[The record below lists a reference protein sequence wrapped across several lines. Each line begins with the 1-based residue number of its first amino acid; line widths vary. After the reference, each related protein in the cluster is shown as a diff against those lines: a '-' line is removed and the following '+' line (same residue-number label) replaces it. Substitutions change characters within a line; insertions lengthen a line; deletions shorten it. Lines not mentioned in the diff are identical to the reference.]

1 MRHFAGYRRGRG
13 IGRLGI
19 IGCFFLLLVGS
30 AVGQELQWEGV
41 GGPEGGWVL
50 SLISTPEGVLYA
62 GTKEGGVYRSEDGEN
77 WIVAGQGLPVGQ
89 VQGLAIT
96 EDGLFA
102 ALFARGVFRLA
113 PGAETWEEVEEGLR
127 NKRLTTLA
135 ASSSGTLF
143 AGTDNG
149 IYASDSGGETW
160 IELGGNLQTYNMR
173 RIVAVGNTIYAGTW
187 HRGVHRSTDGGAS
200 WELLGGGVRDNST
213 IFILASGGNYLFANG
228 PGTDIYRR
236 GEEESSWRIKR
247 NGMPENSSVMEMVVV
262 DGTLVAGIRDRSGES
277 RVYHSDDWGDNW
289 QEIGVG
295 MPDLRVTAMV
305 EVEGRLYASTEGD
318 GVYRSEDGGHS
329 WSSVN
334 AGLTTTAVTELIETE
349 EGFFA
354 GVLGGGVHYSPGIGE
369 GWQPVRVGLDDYNVT
384 SLVAV
389 DSVLLAGVRSGTVYR
404 SVDQGENW
412 VESGAGI
419 EEDSRQ
425 VNALVVTDSL
435 ILAGTGNGGV
445 YYSADRGENWIRSSV
460 GLLAT
465 DVASLL
471 VVENAIYLGTSGH
484 GVYRSDDGGLSWRS
498 INRGLGN
505 AVRTRVIIGA
515 DPYIYLGTT
524 RGVYRT
530 GDRGENWVGSG
541 GGMPPNPLV
550 TSLAVYG
557 GAVYAGTQ
565 DDGLFR
571 LDPVENRWVNDNAG
585 LSNVEASDLSISG
598 GYLYAATQ
606 GRGVMRAMLP
616 EDLPVGVAE
625 IVLSTTFLSFGS
637 LPVGERGVQGMTMSN
652 TGTEPLYISAIP
664 LWGEYRDEFSVRPSE
679 MVVQPGTA
687 DSLWVTFAPASTG
700 AKGGSLTFV
709 HNGARAINT
718 VQFSASAAG
727 EVPQAPPVELEV
739 GEVSGRPGGQV
750 EVTIEANRASD
761 LAGGDLVLS
770 YDPTLLRPLQVEAG
784 MLAGSARMTLVANLE
799 EREQV
804 RIAMAGATASRLELG
819 SLVRILFEIRPEAN
833 PGLTTL
839 SLEAVL
845 KDEEGQV
852 LPSTSSPGGI
862 DVVVGLPGDLDDDGQ
877 ISAADAIRVLRHA
890 VGLEELAGL
899 ALNMADVNG
908 DGGVDAGDAVLILRM
923 AVGLIDSFPERGVA
937 KPLAAA
943 ALELEEPSLI
953 FEGGIELPIRLSAGV
968 GAGELVLTYD
978 PALGEAQVESPAGVL
993 LVADARSGHLGLS
1006 LIRAETGEPVTIRV
1020 RLREGDANAG
1030 YRIKG
1035 RLYDGGGNPLG
1046 GVDRTIQGRP
1056 AERLQIYPNPANPS
1070 TQLRYSLNAA
1080 GSVRLTVYST
1090 TGQQVRKLV
1099 SQWQEMGSYTVSW
1112 NGRDQQG
1119 REVASG
1125 LYLVRLMAGERMQT
1139 QKIALIR

>member
-1 MRHFAGYRRGRG
+1 MRHFEGYRRGRG
-13 IGRLGI
+13 IGRLGV

-30 AVGQELQWEGV
+30 AAGQELQWEGS
-41 GGPEGGWVL
+41 GGPEGGSVL

-62 GTKEGGVYRSEDGEN
+62 GTKEGGVYRCEDGES
-77 WIVAGQGLPVGQ
+77 WVVAGRGLPVGE
-89 VQGLAIT
+89 VRGLTVT

-113 PGAETWEEVEEGLR
+113 PGAEAWEEMEEGLR
-127 NKRLTTLA
+127 NKRLLSLEVA
-135 ASSSGTLF
+135 GGTLF

-160 IELGGNLQTYNMR
+160 VGLGGDLQTY
-173 RIVAVGNTIYAGTW
+173 RIYSFLTVGETIYAGTSY
-187 HRGVHRSTDGGAS
+187 HGVYRSTDGGAS
-200 WELLGGGVRDNST
+200 WESIGGDLDNKTVYPLATGGG
-213 IFILASGGNYLFANG
+213 YLFSSV
-228 PGTDIYRR
+228 PGLGIYRR
-236 GEEESSWRIKR
+236 VEGDNRWVRK
-247 NGMPENSSVMEMVVV
+247 NDGMPESSSVLGMVVV
-262 DGTLVAGIRDRSGES
+262 NGALVAGSRDGYGES
-277 RVYHSDDWGDNW
+277 RIYRSGDWGENW
-289 QEIGVG
+289 QEVGAG
-295 MPDLRVTAMV
+295 MPNLRMAAMI
-305 EVEGRLYASTEGD
+305 EVEGQLYAATEGD

-334 AGLTTTAVTELIETE
+334 AGLTATAVTELIETE

-389 DSVLLAGVRSGTVYR
+389 DSVLLAGVRSGMVYR
-404 SVDQGENW
+404 SLDRGENW

-419 EEDSRQ
+419 EVDSRQ

-435 ILAGTGNGGV
+435 VLAGTGNGGV
-445 YYSADRGENWIRSSV
+445 YYSADRGENWIRSSA

-465 DVASLL
+465 DVASLQ
-471 VVENAIYLGTSGH
+471 VVEDVVYLGTYGH

-505 AVRTRVIIGA
+505 AIWARVIISA
-515 DPYIYLGTT
+515 APYIYLGGTS
-524 RGVYRT
+524 GVYRS
-530 GDRGENWVGSG
+530 GDQGENWTQLGM
-541 GGMPPNPLV
+541 GMPPNPYV

-571 LDPVENRWVNDNAG
+571 LEPIESRWVNDEAG
-585 LSNVEASDLSISG
+585 LSNIEASDLSISG
-598 GYLYAATQ
+598 GYLRAATR

-616 EDLPVGVAE
+616 EEAPAGVAE
-625 IVLSTTFLSFGS
+625 IVLSSFRLDFGS
-637 LPVGERGVQGMTMSN
+637 LPVGERGVRGVTVSN
-652 TGTEPLYISAIP
+652 TGTEPLYISAVQ
-664 LWGEYRDEFSVRPSE
+664 LWGEDRNEFSVRPAE
-679 MVVQPGTA
+679 MVVQPGA
-687 DSLWVTFAPASTG
+687 EDSVWVTFVPMSAG
-700 AKGGSLTFV
+700 AKGASISFV
-709 HNGARAINT
+709 HNGARAVNS
-718 VQFSASAAG
+718 VLFSATATG
-727 EVPQAPPVELEV
+727 EMPQVPPVELEV
-739 GEVSGRPGGQV
+739 GEASGRPGDQV
-750 EVTIEANRASD
+750 EVTIEASRATD

-770 YDPTLLRPLQVEAG
+770 YNPILLRPLQVEGG
-784 MLAGSARMTLVANLE
+784 MLAGAARMTLVANLE

-804 RIAMAGATASRLELG
+804 RIAMAGASASRLELG
-819 SLVRILFEIRPEAN
+819 SLVRILFEIRSEAN

-877 ISAADAIRVLRHA
+877 VSAADAIRVLRHA
-890 VGLEELAGL
+890 VGLEELTGL
-899 ALNMADVNG
+899 ALSMADVNG

-937 KPLAAA
+937 KPLAGAV
-943 ALELEEPSLI
+943 LELGELSPISG
-953 FEGGIELPIRLSAGV
+953 GGIELPIRLSAGV
-968 GAGELVLTYD
+968 GAGELVLVYD
-978 PALGEAQVESPAGVL
+978 PALGEARVESPAGVL
-993 LVADARSGHLGLS
+993 LVADARPGHLGLS
-1006 LIRAETGEPVTIRV
+1006 LIRAETGEPTTILV
-1020 RLREGDANAG
+1020 RLRKGDASVG
-1030 YRIKG
+1030 YQVKG
-1035 RLYDGGGNPLG
+1035 RLYDGGGNLLG
-1046 GVDRTIQGRP
+1046 GVDRTVQVLP
-1056 AERLQIYPNPANPS
+1056 AERLQAYPNPANPS

-1080 GSVRLTVYST
+1080 GAVRLTVYST

-1099 SQWQEMGSYTVSW
+1099 SQWQEMGSHTASW
-1112 NGRDQQG
+1112 DGRDQQG

-1125 LYLVRLMAGERMQT
+1125 LYLVRLLAGERMQT